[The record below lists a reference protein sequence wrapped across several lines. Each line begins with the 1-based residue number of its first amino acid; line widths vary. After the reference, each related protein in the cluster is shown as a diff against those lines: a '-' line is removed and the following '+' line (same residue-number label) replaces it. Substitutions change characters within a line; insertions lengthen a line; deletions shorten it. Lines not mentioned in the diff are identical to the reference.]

1 MRTYD
6 QDEED
11 QEQPVL
17 ADSDLSLA
25 DESATHAGSCFTHA
39 LSLLECLS
47 LWQVQTPDD
56 EEDGRASREPEEWSP
71 AVSGGVD
78 ECAGEDGCEE
88 VTKSISVERLVRGI
102 WQ

>member
-1 MRTYD
+1 METYD

-17 ADSDLSLA
+17 ADSDLPLT
-25 DESATHAGSCFTHA
+25 DESATHAGSCLTHA

-47 LWQVQTPDD
+47 LGQVQTPDD
-56 EEDGRASREPEEWSP
+56 EEDGRASCEPEKWSP

-88 VTKSISVERLVRGI
+88 VTKSISVDISVRDS
-102 WQ
+102 